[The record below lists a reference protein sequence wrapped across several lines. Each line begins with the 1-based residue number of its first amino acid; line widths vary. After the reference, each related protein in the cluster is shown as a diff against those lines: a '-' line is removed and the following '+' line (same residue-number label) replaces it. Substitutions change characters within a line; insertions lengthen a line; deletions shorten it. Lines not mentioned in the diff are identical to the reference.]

1 MQRGLVAKVSPVEFI
16 NQVKAETMKVVWPT
30 RRETVM
36 TAIMVVV
43 MTLLL
48 GIFFFSVDWAFSRIV
63 KLLLSLAS

>member
-1 MQRGLVAKVSPVEFI
+1 MAKVSPVEFI